1 MANVKI
7 SALPAATSV
16 AAADTL
22 PIVQSATTK
31 KATFQNV
38 IDTVVSNEPGTSF
51 RNRIINGD
59 FSVNQRA
66 FSSTTT
72 TLTYGQDRWRLVA
85 SDGTVTYSAQAFTAG
100 NPITG
105 QEPINYARLVTTG
118 QTLTSAEAAL
128 IQPIEDVRTFA
139 GQQVTVSFWAKSA
152 SGTPKIAIEFEQRFG
167 SGGSPSGIVQ
177 TYGGQATISTSWAR
191 YSVTF
196 TVPSISGKTIGTDAN
211 SSSVWAKLYVSA
223 GTALNARTGS
233 LGIQTNTFDIWGVQV
248 EAGSTASAFERRP
261 QQVELALCQRYY
273 WRVQAGNGN
282 TQTSMNDLYVGAAAD
297 QTTWIRYP
305 MPFLVPMRTQPSYNY
320 ATVGTGTY
328 VNLCA
333 GGGQGVTSISGLSA
347 SQYSGCIYFYSP
359 GITTGSSAT
368 MRLTNTAAFI
378 DWSAEL

>member
-38 IDTVVSNEPGTSF
+38 IDAVVSNEPGTSF

-59 FSVNQRA
+59 FSVNQRG
-66 FSSTTT
+66 FTSTTT

-167 SGGSPSGIVQ
+167 SGGSPSGVVQ

-261 QQVELALCQRYY
+261 IGAELQLCQRYY
-273 WRVQAGNGN
+273 QAYGFKDQAAITNAVQYSATEIYGAF
-282 TQTSMNDLYVGAAAD
+282 TLQT
-297 QTTWIRYP
+297 
-305 MPFLVPMRTQPSYNY
+305 PMRAAPTY
-320 ATVGTGTY
+320 AGTNSTNAFTKYANNAGTGFNTFT
-328 VNLCA
+328 VNATNTTDRIIEFAASVA
-333 GGGQGVTSISGLSA
+333 G
-347 SQYSGCIYFYSP
+347 
-359 GITTGSSAT
+359 TGSHACWVRANGAT
-368 MRLTNTAAFI
+368 TNF
-378 DWSAEL
+378 SLNAEL

>member
-16 AAADTL
+16 ASADVL

-38 IDTVVSNEPGTSF
+38 IDAVVSTEPGTSF

-59 FSVNQRA
+59 FSVNQRG
-66 FSSTTT
+66 FTSTTT

-85 SDGTVTYSAQAFTAG
+85 SDGTVTYSAQAFTVG

-167 SGGSPSGIVQ
+167 SGGSPSGVVQ
-177 TYGGQATISTSWAR
+177 TYGGQATISTSWTR

-196 TVPSISGKTIGTDAN
+196 TVPSISGKTLGTDAN

-273 WRVQAGNGN
+273 YRAITG
-282 TQTSMNDLYVGAAAD
+282 TSFNQIAFCNVR
-297 QTTWIRYP
+297 TTTSHYA
-305 MPFLVPMRTQPSYNY
+305 FLQLPVTMRANPSSVEYSLLGLIASWGSGVTGLTSIGLANPSYG
-320 ATVGTGTY
+320 AGTTQVLLDVVPTSAVGTVG
-328 VNLCA
+328 N
-333 GGGQGVTSISGLSA
+333 ISMLVGNNS
-347 SQYSGCIYFYSP
+347 
-359 GITTGSSAT
+359 TTGYLA
-368 MRLTNTAAFI
+368 LV
-378 DWSAEL
+378 AEL

>member
-38 IDTVVSNEPGTSF
+38 IDAVVSNEPGTSF

-59 FSVNQRA
+59 FSVNQRG

-167 SGGSPSGIVQ
+167 SGGSPSGVVQ

-273 WRVQAGNGN
+273 QRYTDGLFFRGNVPASNGLFGTLTLPVTMRTAPTWTRIGTWTVSNCGQPAGSYVVARNIAFAATATATGDAYFAAIDGN
-282 TQTSMNDLYVGAAAD
+282 TGFEL
-297 QTTWIRYP
+297 
-305 MPFLVPMRTQPSYNY
+305 
-320 ATVGTGTY
+320 TG
-328 VNLCA
+328 
-333 GGGQGVTSISGLSA
+333 
-347 SQYSGCIYFYSP
+347 
-359 GITTGSSAT
+359 
-368 MRLTNTAAFI
+368 
-378 DWSAEL
+378 AEL